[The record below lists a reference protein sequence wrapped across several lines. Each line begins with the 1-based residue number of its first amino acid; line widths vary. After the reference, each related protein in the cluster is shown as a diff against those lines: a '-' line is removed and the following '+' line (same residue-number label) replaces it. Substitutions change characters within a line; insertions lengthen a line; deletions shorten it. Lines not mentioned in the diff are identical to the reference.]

1 MYSRERVD
9 RGRNG
14 LLGREAFLLP
24 GIGGPLGGNG
34 ANGSNFGN
42 RCRITAPGPVFLSEI
57 RPIEWR
63 DDKLILL
70 DQTRL
75 PAEEITVEVD
85 RYQDAVSAI
94 SEMRVRG
101 APAIGVTAAYAVAIA
116 ARDVGAKQRAEFLA
130 LLESA
135 ASEIRAARPTAVN
148 LGWAVDRMMAVA
160 MSEESCDSIADR
172 LLAEAQDIQ
181 REDEAINRRMGE
193 FGKELMPDGGSVLTH
208 CNTGALATSAF
219 GTALGVIRAGWE
231 AGKRF
236 QVFNTETRPW
246 LQGARLTSWEFQRMG
261 IPATLMADS
270 AAGMMMRQGRIGC
283 VITGADRI
291 AANGD
296 TANKI
301 GTYMLA
307 VLARENGIPFYV
319 AAPTSTIDLALPDG
333 DGIEIE
339 ERAPVEVT
347 HYQGIPTA
355 PEGVPAVNPAF
366 DVTPN
371 RYVDAIVTEQGI
383 ATAPYTESLKLA
395 VEAGQEMGGS

>member
-1 MYSRERVD
+1 M
-9 RGRNG
+9 
-14 LLGREAFLLP
+14 
-24 GIGGPLGGNG
+24 
-34 ANGSNFGN
+34 
-42 RCRITAPGPVFLSEI
+42 
-57 RPIEWR
+57 
-63 DDKLILL
+63 
-70 DQTRL
+70 
-75 PAEEITVEVD
+75 EVS

-94 SEMRVRG
+94 REMRVRG
-101 APAIGVTAAYAVAIA
+101 APAIGVTAAYAVAMA
-116 ARDVGAKQRAEFLA
+116 ARETPSGERSEFLP
-130 LLESA
+130 LLEAA
-135 ASEIRAARPTAVN
+135 ASEIRGARPTAVN
-148 LGWAVDRMMAVA
+148 LGWAVDRMMTVA
-160 MSEESCDSIADR
+160 SSVDTTSSIPDR
-172 LLAEAQDIQ
+172 LLDEAQEIQ

-231 AGKRF
+231 DGKRF

-246 LQGARLTSWEFQRMG
+246 LQGARLTSWEFQRLG

-270 AAGMMMRQGRIGC
+270 AAGMMMQQGKIGC

-301 GTYMLA
+301 GTYTLA

-319 AAPTSTIDLALPDG
+319 AAPTSTIDLALPGG

-339 ERAPVEVT
+339 ERSQTEVT
-347 HYQGIPTA
+347 HYRGVPTA
-355 PEGVPAVNPAF
+355 PEGVLAVNPAF
-366 DVTPN
+366 DVTPH
-371 RYVDAIVTEQGI
+371 RYVDAIVTERGI

-395 VEAGQEMGGS
+395 LGGG